1 MMAYFSDADARIL
14 ADRLQSLQSPVRL
27 AFFTQSL
34 NCDSCPATKGIL
46 EGLAAASPLLTV
58 DEHNLVLDKDLAET
72 MGVERVPAVAIVGEV
87 DAGVRF
93 YGAPEGYELVSLLDA
108 ILAVSAHDSGLSA
121 TTRER
126 VSGLSQPLH
135 LQVFS
140 TPT

>member
-1 MMAYFSDADARIL
+1 MAYFSDADTRIL

-27 AFFTQSL
+27 ALFTQPL
-34 NCDSCPATKGIL
+34 ECETCPATKAIL
-46 EGLAAASPLLTV
+46 EGVAAASPLLRV
-58 DEHNLVLDKDLAET
+58 DEHNPVLDKELAET
-72 MGVERVPAVAIVGEV
+72 MGIERVPAVAVVGEA

-108 ILAVSAHDSGLSA
+108 ILAASARDSGLSA

-126 VSGLSQPLH
+126 VSTLTAPLH

>member
-1 MMAYFSDADARIL
+1 MAYFSDADARVL
-14 ADRLQSLQSPVRL
+14 ADRLQSLPSPVRL
-27 AFFTQSL
+27 DFFTQSIG
-34 NCDSCPATKGIL
+34 CDSCPATKSIL
-46 EGLAAASPLLTV
+46 EGVAAASPLVTLE
-58 DEHNLVLDKDLAET
+58 EHNLVLDKESAT
-72 MGVERVPAVAIVGEV
+72 AMGIEWAPAVALVGER

-108 ILAVSAHDSGLSA
+108 VLAVSANDSGLSA

-126 VSGLSQPLH
+126 VAGLTEPIH

>member
-1 MMAYFSDADARIL
+1 VAYFSDADARIL

-34 NCDSCPATKGIL
+34 DCDRCPTTKGIL
-46 EGLAAASPLLTV
+46 DGLVAASAHLTV
-58 DEHNLVLDKDLAET
+58 DERNLVLDKELAEA
-72 MGVERVPAVAIVGEV
+72 MGIERVPAVAIVGQV

-108 ILAVSAHDSGLSA
+108 ILAASANDSGLSA
-121 TTRER
+121 ATRER
-126 VSGLSQPLH
+126 VKGLTEPLH